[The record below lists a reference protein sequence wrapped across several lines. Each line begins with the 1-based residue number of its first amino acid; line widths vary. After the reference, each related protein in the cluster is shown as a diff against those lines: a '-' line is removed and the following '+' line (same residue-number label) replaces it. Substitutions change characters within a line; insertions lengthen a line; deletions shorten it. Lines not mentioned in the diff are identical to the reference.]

1 MRFLQQNRAVRGG
14 QRRASEDVRRGG
26 AGDRVH
32 YKVEGSDG
40 EWTEAQFKDSDG
52 LRLILKSGYRSY
64 GTQKTTYANY
74 LARNNGVD
82 DGISSPPGASEHQTG
97 MACDVLSVDYNANNK
112 YMNDSFYQ
120 TPEAQWMEANCNIY
134 GFILRYPSDKE
145 DITQV
150 PYEPWH
156 LRYVGREI
164 ASYVTANSLSLEEF
178 TEQWQEQ
185 MEAFVAAGGNVEQQ
199 MLLEATRRANGVES
213 TVTEEYGEDGDAEI
227 SLTFLFRSLCRTV
240 SLAGC
245 AAFCAALFTFGA
257 KNGRITETFE
267 CRGQIGIDFMGKT
280 VAITNQKGGVGKTTT
295 AINLAAC
302 LAEVGKKILLIDL
315 DPQGNSTSG
324 LGMKAGSMTVYEALM
339 GSVPL
344 GKAIAKTG
352 IPHLFLAPADIRLAG
367 ADLELKDVDARE
379 YRLKRIVQTI
389 EGDYDFIFI
398 DCPPSLGLLT
408 VNALTAA
415 QRVLIPIQ
423 CEYYAL
429 EGVTSLLN
437 SVNRV
442 KHSFNPGL
450 DIEACC

>member
-1 MRFLQQNRAVRGG
+1 MKKLTAALLSLLMIVSAGAAYAEAEWDFQVSVTELESDHALLVNRDHLLASDYVPDDLVRAPVKCASSSKTELCEEANDALQKMFDAAALVTEYTYR
-14 QRRASEDVRRGG
+14 
-26 AGDRVH
+26 
-32 YKVEGSDG
+32 VEGSDG

-97 MACDVLSVDYNANNK
+97 MACDVLSVDYNATNK

-164 ASYVTANSLSLEEF
+164 ASYVTANNLTLEEF

-227 SLTFLFRSLCRTV
+227 SLTF
-240 SLAGC
+240 
-245 AAFCAALFTFGA
+245 
-257 KNGRITETFE
+257 
-267 CRGQIGIDFMGKT
+267 
-280 VAITNQKGGVGKTTT
+280 
-295 AINLAAC
+295 
-302 LAEVGKKILLIDL
+302 
-315 DPQGNSTSG
+315 
-324 LGMKAGSMTVYEALM
+324 
-339 GSVPL
+339 
-344 GKAIAKTG
+344 
-352 IPHLFLAPADIRLAG
+352 
-367 ADLELKDVDARE
+367 
-379 YRLKRIVQTI
+379 
-389 EGDYDFIFI
+389 
-398 DCPPSLGLLT
+398 
-408 VNALTAA
+408 
-415 QRVLIPIQ
+415 
-423 CEYYAL
+423 
-429 EGVTSLLN
+429 
-437 SVNRV
+437 
-442 KHSFNPGL
+442 
-450 DIEACC
+450 